1 MMSSELESR
10 QNKKS
15 ERVEIRLQMMKKA
28 IILLLLDELFKIE

>member
-1 MMSSELESR
+1 MSSELESR